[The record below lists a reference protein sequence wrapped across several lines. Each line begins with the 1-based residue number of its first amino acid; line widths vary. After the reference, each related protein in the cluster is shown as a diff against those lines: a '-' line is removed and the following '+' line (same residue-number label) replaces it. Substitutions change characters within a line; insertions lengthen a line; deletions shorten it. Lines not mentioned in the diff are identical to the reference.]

1 MAPAWH
7 ADIACHRRP
16 QSQAG
21 QAESAGP
28 AVLRP
33 AKTVARRAD
42 EEKSS
47 QAAEGCE
54 ARPRIAASRRRSHA
68 AIPTRRSIRT
78 SLASRYNREIQ
89 KGDWPVHSQGLGLQ
103 ADRKSIGTGRS
114 G

>member
-78 SLASRYNREIQ
+78 C
-89 KGDWPVHSQGLGLQ
+89 P
-103 ADRKSIGTGRS
+103 TGKAPCRGRWGKYVWIS
-114 G
+114 AVAV